1 VSEPFFISAARRFR
15 SAGVIAMAAMSLV
28 TIGWVAT
35 AALPIKITND
45 VATPADLEAEVQ
57 SLLKSIEPLMV
68 SAESYRDG
76 QEQLKRQSV
85 QIAILAQALAQHES
99 DSPLKPAA
107 ESLRN
112 AALGLSRAS
121 NSDEAG
127 RLFAAIQ
134 SAAEGKTVATDAASE
149 PPKIA
154 SASSMMHAMKQR
166 AETIRKSF
174 RKPKDPEVESR
185 HAMMIALM
193 SLCVHDDSRAVKNP
207 DVLPQWKAAS
217 LEVQQHM
224 SRAAIAIKTRHESAA
239 NEFRLGMEA
248 CDKCHLQFKP

>member
-1 VSEPFFISAARRFR
+1 MSKPVFIPAARPFR
-15 SAGVIAMAAMSLV
+15 SAGVIAMATISLV

-45 VATPADLEAEVQ
+45 VASPADLVAEVQ
-57 SLLKSIEPLMV
+57 SLLKSIEPSMA
-68 SAESYRDG
+68 SPESYRDG
-76 QEQLKRQSV
+76 HEQLKRQSV
-85 QIAILAQALAQHES
+85 QIAILAQAIAQHEG

-112 AALGLSRAS
+112 AALGLSRAGS
-121 NSDEAG
+121 FDEAG
-127 RLFAAIQ
+127 RLLTAVKLA
-134 SAAEGKTVATDAASE
+134 SEGKPVAADPVPE
-149 PPKIA
+149 PARIA

-166 AETIRKSF
+166 AEALRKSF
-174 RKPKDPEVESR
+174 RRPKDPEEESR

-193 SLCVHDDSRAVKNP
+193 SLCVHDDSRAVKSP
-207 DVLPQWKAAS
+207 EDVPQWKAAS

-224 SRAAIAIKTRHESAA
+224 SRAALAIKTRHESGAI
-239 NEFRLGMEA
+239 EFRLGMEA